1 MFALS
6 VSIST
11 SSSPLETSSPSD
23 FSHLRIV
30 PSSIE
35 SDRRGIATSAM
46 AAVLR
51 GGQGE
56 AEHGPPPVAVV
67 DPDPPA
73 VALDDPAADRQP
85 DPRAPVSLPVVQ
97 ALEHLEDVL
106 ARLGRDADAAV
117 GDRDLRHALRDALV
131 AHPYPGAAVGVELQC
146 VRDEVLHQLLELAAV
161 AQHARQLADLQFR

>member
-56 AEHGPPPVAVV
+56 AEHGPAPVAVV

-73 VALDDPAADRQP
+73 VALDDPAADREP
-85 DPRAPVSLPVVQ
+85 DARALVALAVVQ
-97 ALEHLEDVL
+97 ALEHLEDAVAVL
-106 ARLGRDADAAV
+106 GLDADPGV
-117 GDRDLRHALRDALV
+117 LHGDLHE
-131 AHPYPGAAVGVELQC
+131 PGAGGRLAGHAHVRRPVAAELQC
-146 VRDEVLHQLLELAAV
+146 VRDEV
-161 AQHARQLADLQFR
+161 

>member
-1 MFALS
+1 MLALS

-23 FSHLRIV
+23 LSHLRIV

-46 AAVLR
+46 AGVLPSR
-51 GGQGE
+51 EGE
-56 AEHGPPPVAVV
+56 AEHGPAAGALV

-73 VALDDPAADRQP
+73 VALDDLAADGEA
-85 DPRAPVSLPVVQ
+85 DPRALVGLAVVQ

-106 ARLGRDADAAV
+106 ALVGRDPDAAV
-117 GDRDLRHALRDALV
+117 GDGDLAHPVRDALV
-131 AHPYPGAAVGVELQC
+131 AHP
-146 VRDEVLHQLLELAAV
+146 H
-161 AQHARQLADLQFR
+161 